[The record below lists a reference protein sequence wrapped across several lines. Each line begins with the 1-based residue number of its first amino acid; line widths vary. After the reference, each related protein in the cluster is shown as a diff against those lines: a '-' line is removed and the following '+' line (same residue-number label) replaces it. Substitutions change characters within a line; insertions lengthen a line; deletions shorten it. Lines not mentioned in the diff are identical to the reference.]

1 MKKTNNNFLHN
12 VSWNFVGFIFPVVTA
27 ILVIPFIIKNI
38 GTERFGILTLIYSV
52 IGYMNVFD
60 FGLTRSI
67 TKQVVKYKELNKLN
81 ELASSILTGLSAIV
95 VIILCVSF
103 FSHYMLVRS
112 LIKYLTRLQAILKKR

>member
-103 FSHYMLVRS
+103 F
-112 LIKYLTRLQAILKKR
+112 LIIC